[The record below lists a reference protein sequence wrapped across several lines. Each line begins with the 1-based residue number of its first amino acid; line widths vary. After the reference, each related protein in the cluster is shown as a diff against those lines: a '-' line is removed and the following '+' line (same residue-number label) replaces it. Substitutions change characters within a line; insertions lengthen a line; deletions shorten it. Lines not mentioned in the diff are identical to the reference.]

1 MPLIRPSSLRTAVVA
16 LLTRLSVSFCW
27 FDWAAAAFFLD
38 RCLLGSDLPRQV
50 GDLLL
55 V

>member
-1 MPLIRPSSLRTAVVA
+1 MMSTSTSPKRRFPPAA
-16 LLTRLSVSFCW
+16 A